1 MVKRLFIATIVAI
14 SPLLAFAQN
23 VISGHIS
30 DVRTGEPLIGAAVI
44 VKNEKSQG
52 VVTDYDG
59 NFTLQTKVQAPLTLR
74 VEYVG
79 YRPLDVDVY
88 DFEEPVQIAL
98 ADNSN
103 SLNEVVVVGYGVQKR
118 KSLTGSVTTVKNE

>member
-30 DVRTGEPLIGAAVI
+30 DVRTGEPLIGATVI

-79 YRPLDVDVY
+79 YRPLLIKRPRY
-88 DFEEPVQIAL
+88 
-98 ADNSN
+98 NK
-103 SLNEVVVVGYGVQKR
+103 GV
-118 KSLTGSVTTVKNE
+118 